1 LQESKLKRWLIA
13 VGVSITAVSG
23 ILIALGTSPSP
34 EAICEQAFTS
44 EYGPEFEGFVVKEKS
59 WNRISF
65 DLKGYYNNGEW
76 SCALSNNP
84 VEFRSGIL
92 FPRDSNSSSFSE

>member
-1 LQESKLKRWLIA
+1 MNKLLIA
-13 VGVSITAVSG
+13 VVASVVLAS
-23 ILIALGTSPSP
+23 ALVLTLETSPSP
-34 EAICEQAFTS
+34 EALCEQAFTY

-92 FPRDSNSSSFSE
+92 FPRDSSSSSFSK